1 MSGVR
6 VLHFSKDFIQI
17 YQYHIQWK
25 LDIKSSDITKYLT
38 QQTNFS
44 VPNELISFVLYCLLT
59 SDITKYL
66 I

>member
-17 YQYHIQWK
+17 YQYYIQWK
-25 LDIKSSDITKYLT
+25 LDMKSSDMYLT
-38 QQTNFS
+38 QKKKNS
-44 VPNELISFVLYCLLT
+44 GPNELISFVLYSLLT
-59 SDITKYL
+59 TDITKYL